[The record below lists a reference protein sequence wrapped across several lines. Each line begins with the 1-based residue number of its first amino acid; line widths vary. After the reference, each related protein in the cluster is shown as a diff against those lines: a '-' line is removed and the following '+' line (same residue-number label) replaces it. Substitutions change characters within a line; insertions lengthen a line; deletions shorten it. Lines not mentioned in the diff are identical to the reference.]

1 MTNADRIRSMN
12 DEELADAMIMLDV
25 RSGKEIPFCINH
37 KKCTD
42 MLDADEAIPD
52 EMCRQCLIDW
62 LQKEEKREKENEVN

>member
-42 MLDADEAIPD
+42 MLDAGEAIPD
-52 EMCRQCLIDW
+52 EMCRQCLFDW
-62 LQKEEKREKENEVN
+62 LRKEEKREKENEVN

>member
-42 MLDADEAIPD
+42 MLDAGETIPD
-52 EMCRQCLIDW
+52 EMCRQCLIGW
-62 LQKEEKREKENEVN
+62 LRKEEKREKENEVN

>member
-42 MLDADEAIPD
+42 MLDAGEAIPD

-62 LQKEEKREKENEVN
+62 LRKEEKKRKGE

>member
-25 RSGKEIPFCINH
+25 RSGEKIPFCISH
-37 KKCTD
+37 RKCTN
-42 MLDADEAIPD
+42 MLDAGEAIPD

-62 LQKEEKREKENEVN
+62 LQKEVE